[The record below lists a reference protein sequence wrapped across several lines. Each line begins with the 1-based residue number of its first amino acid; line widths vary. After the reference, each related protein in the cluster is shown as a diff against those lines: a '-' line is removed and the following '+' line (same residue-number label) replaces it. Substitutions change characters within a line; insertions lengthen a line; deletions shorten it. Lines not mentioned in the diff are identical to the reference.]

1 MSERRTFLGRLSAG
15 ERPVV
20 TDILRQESVGGLLL
34 LVGAVLGAVAANTA
48 LSDWYVDL
56 QHEVVGPAFAHLDL
70 TLSHWAADG
79 LLAIF
84 FFVAG
89 LELKRELVVGSLRTP
104 AAAALPAIA
113 ALCGMVV
120 PAVLYLA
127 VAGGTP
133 ATRDGWGIP
142 MATDIAFALAVLAIA
157 GSNLPNALR
166 AFLLT
171 LAVVDDL
178 GAIVV
183 IAVFYTDTIALD
195 WLAGAVALLAFY
207 ALLQHRRVQA
217 WWVYVPLA
225 L

>member
-1 MSERRTFLGRLSAG
+1 MSERRIFGRLSAG

-56 QHEVVGPAFAHLDL
+56 QHQVVGPTFAHLN
-70 TLSHWAADG
+70 LSLAHWAADG

-89 LELKRELVVGSLRTP
+89 LELKRELVVGSLSTP
-104 AAAALPAIA
+104 AAAALPVIA
-113 ALCGMVV
+113 AVCGMVL
-120 PAVLYLA
+120 PALLYLA
-127 VAGGTP
+127 VAG
-133 ATRDGWGIP
+133 
-142 MATDIAFALAVLAIA
+142 
-157 GSNLPNALR
+157 SKLPDALR

-183 IAVFYTDTIALD
+183 IAVFYTDHVEFS
-195 WLAGAVALLAFY
+195 WLLGGVAG
-207 ALLQHRRVQA
+207 
-217 WWVYVPLA
+217 
-225 L
+225 